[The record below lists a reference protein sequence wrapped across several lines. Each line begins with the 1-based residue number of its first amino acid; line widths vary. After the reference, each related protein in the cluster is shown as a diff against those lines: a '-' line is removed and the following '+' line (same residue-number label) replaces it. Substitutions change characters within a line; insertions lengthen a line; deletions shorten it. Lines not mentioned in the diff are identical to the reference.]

1 MKIEKLTKEQ
11 EERFQEFVDKWTRIG
26 LSTEPAD
33 RTKAESSVAKAY
45 AAANL
50 PSPKIVWCGSPFSEG
65 LTRAIIMDKKLWASV
80 GASVRASVWDS
91 VRASVWDSV
100 RASVGDS
107 VGDSVRASVG
117 ESVGESVG
125 DSVRASVG
133 ASVWDS
139 VRASVGASVGACG
152 YGQHDANWIG
162 FYNFFRVVCLL
173 ENETQ
178 KLNGMTGITESAGWY
193 LPHQKLCWISERHNT
208 LKRNEQGRLHCD
220 GGAAVEYPDGW
231 QIFALNGVRVSQVQ
245 AETPGEKMT
254 PESVLAETNVDI
266 RRELIRKVGIERMLA
281 KLPHK
286 EIAIRGNYRLLSVKL
301 SDEVTDARF
310 LKMQNPSVG
319 CFHLEGVAPE
329 CDTVEKALNWRNSN
343 WHTDADV
350 LT

>member
-1 MKIEKLTKEQ
+1 
-11 EERFQEFVDKWTRIG
+11 
-26 LSTEPAD
+26 
-33 RTKAESSVAKAY
+33 
-45 AAANL
+45 
-50 PSPKIVWCGSPFSEG
+50 
-65 LTRAIIMDKKLWASV
+65 
-80 GASVRASVWDS
+80 
-91 VRASVWDSV
+91 
-100 RASVGDS
+100 
-107 VGDSVRASVG
+107 
-117 ESVGESVG
+117 
-125 DSVRASVG
+125 
-133 ASVWDS
+133 
-139 VRASVGASVGACG
+139 VGASVGAGG